1 MIGLL
6 RSNRRLGRR
15 PDVDSVPS
23 ALVDAAQWN
32 ALFLSS
38 DDALLEKLEQRLT
51 TDGHSNGSGIWD
63 SAVNSLSDGLCVTD
77 SHGVITAANRA
88 AAAII
93 DRVDNEPL
101 IGSNLVNLLQA
112 LTDRLPSNGQPS
124 NSQVRDDDD
133 NESLAPRLLN
143 VSQRL
148 VCEIRRGTETSDGV
162 LRVTRT
168 LLDWN
173 READGF
179 VWAIRDITQQKL
191 VEEVR
196 EQFVHTATH
205 ELRTPLGSLKACAE
219 TLALSDDIDLEQ
231 QKMFCNLIHS
241 EATRLARFVDELLDV
256 SQMEGGGLQ
265 IARQEVD
272 FERLID
278 EVVNQVLPQMEQKQQ
293 KFERIIPPKL
303 PRLIGDKDKL
313 SGTLVNLLANACKY
327 TPPDGQVTLE
337 IVWDRSGIDIHV
349 QDTGYG
355 ISETDLPHVF
365 DKFFRSEDSRIRHS
379 VGTGIGLSFASEV
392 ARLHGGRLT
401 VHSELNKGSR
411 FTLWLP
417 VRE

>member
-6 RSNRRLGRR
+6 RSNRR
-15 PDVDSVPS
+15 S
-23 ALVDAAQWN
+23 DAGSDLDNVSSSLIEVAQWN
-32 ALFLSS
+32 ALFLSGE
-38 DDALLEKLEQRLT
+38 DDPLLEKLEQRLAASH
-51 TDGHSNGSGIWD
+51 HSNGSGVWET
-63 SAVNSLSDGLCVTD
+63 AVNSLSDGLCVTD
-77 SHGVITAANRA
+77 SRGIIRAANRA
-88 AAAII
+88 AEAII
-93 DRVDNEPL
+93 DRRSDRPL
-101 IGSNLVNLLQA
+101 IGENLTDILQA
-112 LTDRLPSNGQPS
+112 ISSGGASDSDGGEQLESRLFSI
-124 NSQVRDDDD
+124 
-133 NESLAPRLLN
+133 
-143 VSQRL
+143 SQRL
-148 VCEIRRGTETSDGV
+148 TCEFRRGSDTSDGV

-173 READGF
+173 LEDAGF
-179 VWAIRDITQQKL
+179 VWAIRDVTQQKL

-219 TLALSDDIDLEQ
+219 TLAMADDIDIEQ

-256 SQMEGGGLQ
+256 SQMEGGALQ

-272 FERLID
+272 FERLLD
-278 EVVNQVLPQMEQKQQ
+278 EVVTQVLPQMEQKQQ
-293 KFERIIPPKL
+293 KFERIVPPKL
-303 PRLIGDKDKL
+303 PKLTGDKDKL
-313 SGTLVNLLANACKY
+313 SGTLINLLANACKY
-327 TPPDGQVTLE
+327 TPREGQVTLE
-337 IVWDRSGIDIHV
+337 VVWDRSGIEIHV

-365 DKFFRSEDSRIRHS
+365 DKFFRSEDSRIRHTI
-379 VGTGIGLSFASEV
+379 GTGIGLSFASEV

-401 VHSELNKGSR
+401 VHSELDKGSR